1 VIIGPAT
8 FARLLRARARLEAGD
23 TATVDQIARAVGLS
37 PTHMIRQFSALF
49 GATPHQLRTRAR
61 LERAKALLEAG
72 TPVTT
77 VCAEVGFASLGSF
90 SALFTRWNGAS
101 PTRYRP
107 AEPLSCGC
115 LGMLAHLP
123 ANAILEKRTA

>member
-1 VIIGPAT
+1 MIIGPAT
-8 FARLLRARARLEAGD
+8 FARLLRARARLETGD
-23 TATVDQIARAVGLS
+23 PITIDQLARDVGLS

-61 LERAKALLEAG
+61 LDRAKQLLEAG

-90 SALFTRWNGAS
+90 SALFTRWHGAS
-101 PTRYRP
+101 PTRYLP
-107 AEPLSCGC
+107 PEPLSCGC

-123 ANAILEKRTA
+123 PNAILEKRAG